1 MSTLDVLRLPLA
13 GSRLIEASA
22 GTGKT
27 WTIAALYLR
36 LVLGHGGDD
45 EVPPLQ
51 ATQAMRPMLPGDI
64 LVMTFTRAATRELS
78 DRIRARL
85 VEAARW
91 FRSDAADTADAAPD
105 PFLADLRAAYPQGP
119 TREQAAFRLAMAA
132 ESMDDAAIHTIDA
145 WCQRML
151 REHAFDSG
159 QLFDETLESDENV
172 WLDQAVRDYWR
183 REIYPLSPQDVARVL
198 AVWPGLP
205 VCAAA
210 VRARLARWARR
221 PQETPPAVLD
231 DLHRL
236 LAQQAERLSVLKAGW
251 VERTQSMRAW
261 FVEQMQAKKANP
273 FNANKLRPETV
284 AAVLAA
290 LEAWARDPSLDRPDF
305 SPEGAHQKGR
315 EHRLRPQSLRD
326 ALKKGQSVDLPPVLT
341 EYDTLLNTLAQ
352 EPDLKAQLALHAA
365 EHVAVRIAELKRQQG
380 CFGFADLLER
390 LQRALLGPQGGRLR
404 QRIVTQYP
412 AALIDE
418 FQDTSKR
425 QMQLFDALYRPASHD
440 PSVALLLIGDPKQS
454 IYGFRGAD
462 IYSYLQA
469 RQATAPRH
477 HALGVNHR
485 SATALVQAV
494 NRLFERAEARN
505 PDGAFALAGLPF
517 EAVQARGR
525 ADRWVAGPG
534 RLPAPA
540 LSIHVETRSWKAA
553 EALRRGAAHC
563 AEAIV
568 ARLADVDAGFM
579 VRTDSKGETWV
590 RLAPRDIAVLVRSR
604 READAV
610 RQALQRRGV
619 ASVYLS
625 DQDSVWASPEAA
637 DLLLWLRAVATPL
650 DQRLVRAALS
660 GGTFG
665 VPLSELARQVVDDR
679 AWEASLALLRQLHGV
694 WQRQGVLALVRQT
707 LHARGLPAQ
716 WLAQDAG
723 ERRLTNVLH
732 LAELLQSASQKLDG
746 VPALLR
752 WFADQIAQPERGGRD
767 EQIVR
772 LESEADLVQV
782 VTVHKSKGLEYPLV
796 FLPFAAS
803 VWRAAQDSADNA
815 DNADNADRADSG
827 ADSDEGEATVAA
839 ASEALREDIRL
850 LYVAL
855 TRARHALWLGLV
867 PPSASNAKTDPTGT
881 GATTV
886 RRSALGWLLA
896 GAEIRADASWHIKAP
911 ELPAWLAQV
920 WSPELMHL
928 SLTDGESA
936 VPCTPWQARSLP
948 PLVLDAPAYQAH
960 FERDWAI
967 GSFSAW
973 VRDLAHHDPE
983 DMAFD
988 TAPVPVHVPVRPE
1001 PVEGPAILEKPW
1013 HHFPRGPEAGRFIHA
1028 CLQSLAQAGLAS
1040 VHSPGFAEALQH
1052 RCEQQGRGWSADA
1065 LVPWLQ
1071 TVVDTPLPGLG
1082 VALGTVERTLAEME
1096 FWMPAPTASL
1106 QQLDE
1111 VCRRHGWPGL
1121 DRPALTQGVQN
1132 GLMMGFA
1139 DLVVEHAGR
1148 YWVLDY
1154 KSNHLGAHDRAYTER
1169 ALVHAVLVH
1178 RYDVQAALYLMALH
1192 RLLRQRLGAAYEPE
1206 RHLGGAMVLFVRGIE
1221 GPCAG
1226 TVWLP
1231 ASAAWLADLEGLW
1244 AKDAKDAKET
1254 I

>member
-1 MSTLDVLRLPLA
+1 MTTLDVLRLPLG

-36 LVLGHGGDD
+36 LVLGHHG
-45 EVPPLQ
+45 EVESSLR
-51 ATQAMRPMLPGDI
+51 ALLPGDI

-78 DRIRARL
+78 DRIRAKL

-91 FRSDAADTADAAPD
+91 FRADDVHDVQAVAPE
-105 PFLADLRAAYPQGP
+105 PFLADLRAAYPAGRA
-119 TREQAAFRLAMAA
+119 REQAAFRLAMAA

-172 WLDQAVRDYWR
+172 WLDQALRDYWR
-183 REIYPLSPQDVARVL
+183 REIYPLRPVDVARVL

-205 VCAAA
+205 ACAAD
-210 VRARLARWARR
+210 VRAWLARWARK
-221 PQETPPAVLD
+221 PQDVSSDPPFGLS
-231 DLHRL
+231 LSKL
-236 LAQQAERLSVLKAGW
+236 LSQQTERLNVLKAGW
-251 VERTQSMRAW
+251 VERTQSMRIW
-261 FVEQMQAKKANP
+261 LFERLHAKTNP
-273 FNANKLRPETV
+273 FNGVKLRMDTV
-284 AAVLAA
+284 SAVLTA
-290 LEAWARDPSLDRPDF
+290 LERWALDEAVDRPDF
-305 SPEGAHQKGR
+305 SPEGARQRGR
-315 EHRLRPQSLRD
+315 EDRLRPQNLLD
-326 ALKKGQSVDLPPVLT
+326 ALKKGQSVDLPPVFA
-341 EYDTLLNTLAQ
+341 EYDALLTTLAR
-352 EPDLKAQLALHAA
+352 EPDLHAQLALHAA
-365 EHVAVRIAELKRQQG
+365 KGVAERIAALKRQQG

-390 LQRALLGPQGGRLR
+390 LNHALLGPQGERLR
-404 QRIVTQYP
+404 QRIVTQFP

-425 QMQLFDALYRPASHD
+425 QMQLFEGLYRPASND
-440 PSVALLLIGDPKQS
+440 PKVALLLIGDPKQS

-494 NRLFERAEARN
+494 NQLFERAEMRN
-505 PDGAFALAGLPF
+505 PGGAFALVDRQGRPGLPF
-517 EAVQARGR
+517 EAVQAKGR
-525 ADRWVAGPG
+525 AERWVTGPE

-540 LSIHVETRSWKAA
+540 LSIHAETRAWKAA

-568 ARLADVDAGFM
+568 ARLADPDAGFM
-579 VRTDSKGETWV
+579 GVGRPWV

-625 DQDSVWASPEAA
+625 DQNSVFASPEAA
-637 DLLLWLRAVATPL
+637 DLLLWLRAVASPL
-650 DQRLVRAALS
+650 DQRLARAALA

-665 VPLSELARQVVDDR
+665 LPLAELARQVQDDA
-679 AWEASLALLRQLHGV
+679 AWDASLALLRQLHGV

-707 LHARGLPAQ
+707 LHGRGLPAQ
-716 WLAQDAG
+716 WLAQSAG

-732 LAELLQSASQKLDG
+732 LAELLQAASQKLDG
-746 VPALLR
+746 GPALLR
-752 WFADQIAQPERGGRD
+752 WFSDQIAEPEGGRD

-796 FLPFAAS
+796 FVPFAAS
-803 VWRAAQDSADNA
+803 VRRGGKGDGQGGDATDSEDP
-815 DNADNADRADSG
+815 D
-827 ADSDEGEATVAA
+827 DERLDQ
-839 ASEALREDIRL
+839 EALREDIRL

-867 PPSASNAKTDPTGT
+867 PPSATTAKADPQGV

-886 RRSALGWLLA
+886 TRSALGWLLA
-896 GAEIRADASWHIKAP
+896 GAEIVADDAWQIKAP
-911 ELPAWLAQV
+911 DLPALLGQV
-920 WSPELMHL
+920 WSPEAPASPELFHL
-928 SLTDGESA
+928 SLATEAGGA
-936 VPCTPWQARSLP
+936 LPCTLWQARSLP
-948 PLVLDAPAYQAH
+948 PLVLDAPAYQAR

-973 VRDLAHHDPE
+973 VRDLDHHDPE

-988 TAPVPVHVPVRPE
+988 SDGAGFVSVRPE
-1001 PVEGPAILEKPW
+1001 SLPAVHPELVEGPAW
-1013 HHFPRGPEAGRFIHA
+1013 HRFPRGSEAGRFIHA
-1028 CLQSLAQAGLAS
+1028 CLQGLAQAGLAS
-1040 VHSPGFAEALQH
+1040 VHTSSFAESLQR
-1052 RCEQQGRGWSADA
+1052 RCDLQNPQSPQGGGWSAET

-1071 TVVDTPLPGLG
+1071 TIVETPLPGLSAPLSAADR
-1082 VALGTVERTLAEME
+1082 VLAEME

-1106 QQLDE
+1106 QQLDG

-1139 DLVVEHAGR
+1139 DLVIEHAGR

-1154 KSNHLGAHDRAYTER
+1154 KSNHLGERDGAYTER
-1169 ALVHAVLVH
+1169 ALVHAVLQH

-1192 RLLRQRLGAAYEPE
+1192 RLLRQRLGAAYAPE
-1206 RHLGGAMVLFVRGIE
+1206 RHLGGAMVLFVRGIQ

-1226 TVWLP
+1226 TVLLP
-1231 ASAAWLADLEGLW
+1231 ATVAWLADLDGLW
-1244 AKDAKDAKET
+1244 AKEPL
-1254 I
+1254 